1 MTLKNVLFLF
11 KSKKYIILLSFTYDC
26 ELWGYT
32 VFKSKIT
39 GCVASN
45 GFCVGSMNLE
55 KKCFFCWNTG
65 QKLYFLYYF
74 CKTNQK
80 F

>member
-55 KKCFFCWNTG
+55 KNVFFC
-65 QKLYFLYYF
+65 
-74 CKTNQK
+74 
-80 F
+80 

>member
-55 KKCFFCWNTG
+55 KKN
-65 QKLYFLYYF
+65 FLLKYWTKAILLILF
-74 CKTNQK
+74 L
-80 F
+80 

>member
-45 GFCVGSMNLE
+45 RFCVGSMNLE
-55 KKCFFCWNTG
+55 KNVFFLLKYWT
-65 QKLYFLYYF
+65 KAILLILFL
-74 CKTNQK
+74 
-80 F
+80 